1 MNSMD
6 MGVVF
11 RKLVGAWGS
20 GPCVGSA
27 DGISMNF
34 QRNPTF
40 APYGSLEFKE
50 V

>member
-1 MNSMD
+1 MP
-6 MGVVF
+6 G
-11 RKLVGAWGS
+11 GS

-40 APYGSLEFKE
+40 WTENGSLEFKE
-50 V
+50 RGPL